1 MEKKS
6 LALLVHLVPVRH
18 FRILRAMV
26 HVHLAFFVPPVQ
38 IKTMKTDVVENKP
51 IQQRFIA
58 LLEVPAAPL
67 SVVVNILFV
76 VPYKTQIVH
85 IIKGLHAWKI
95 NAITKVIALLDSL
108 VKMVHLL

>member
-6 LALLVHLVPVRH
+6 LVLRVNLVPVRH

-26 HVHLAFFVPPVQ
+26 HAHLAFFVPPVQ
-38 IKTMKTDVVENKP
+38 IKTMKTDVVGNKP

-58 LLEVPAAPL
+58 PLEVQPVPL

-85 IIKGLHAWKI
+85 KIKELHAWKI
-95 NAITKVIALLDSL
+95 NAITKMIVLLDSL
-108 VKMVHLL
+108 VKMVNL

>member
-6 LALLVHLVPVRH
+6 LVLRVNLVPVRH

-38 IKTMKTDVVENKP
+38 IKTMKTDVVGNKP

-58 LLEVPAAPL
+58 PLEVQPVPL

-85 IIKGLHAWKI
+85 KIKELHARKI
-95 NAITKVIALLDSL
+95 NAITKIIVLLDSL
-108 VKMVHLL
+108 VKMVNL